1 MTAGDEERTTF
12 FVNVVTKNGLVTQ
25 NTRTAAA
32 APQEEMY
39 TWKEWDRHEIL
50 GNLTVGTQVG

>member
-1 MTAGDEERTTF
+1 MTARDEERATF
-12 FVNVVTKNGLVTQ
+12 FVNFMAKNGLVAQ

-39 TWKEWDRHEIL
+39 TRKRVEQTRDT